1 VKLGE
6 LEREVMEVVWNEP
19 TTEFTVREVNAHFPD
34 HAYTTIMTVLSRLTA
49 KGFVSEVKH
58 GRRNTFRATA
68 SREEYITGM
77 IMEALSSTTDRQA
90 VLARFAESLPA
101 SDQRFIRK
109 IFSRDQTK

>member
-1 VKLGE
+1 MKLGE

-19 TTEFTVREVNAHFPD
+19 TAEFTVREVNEHFPD

-58 GRRNTFRATA
+58 GRLNTFRATA
-68 SREEYITGM
+68 TREDYITGM
-77 IMEALSSTTDRQA
+77 IMEALSSTNDRQA
-90 VLARFAESLPA
+90 VLARFAASLPA

-109 IFSRDQTK
+109 IFSRDQ